1 MKSYWGVDHG
11 DSVSK
16 AAGMGGLGGLKKLAT
31 QAGNNMRNAPGRH
44 RPIASGFKNQKAH
57 MRQMGLTPVS
67 GAKALALGAGQT
79 AKGAYQGASPGMKR
93 AVGYGAV
100 TAGGVGAAGGGYALA
115 NRKKKKQF

>member
-16 AAGMGGLGGLKKLAT
+16 AMPSMGGMKKLVT
-31 QAGNNMRNAPGRH
+31 QAGNNMRNAPGSK
-44 RPIASGFKNQKAH
+44 PIASGFKNQKAH
-57 MRQMGLTPVS
+57 MKQMGLTPLS
-67 GAKALALGAGQT
+67 GAKALTLGAGQT

-115 NRKKKKQF
+115 NRKKKRA